1 MALNIYGTGT
11 AGNPT
16 NTYEIPEL
24 LLAADTRSCIDK
36 FMDKYAVPMNRN
48 AVVSMSRAVTPAVD
62 TAESA
67 EGVSKAS
74 RGITF
79 ENVSGTLG
87 EYAESFAWSSR
98 QANMGERDI
107 FAACKDRLVDL
118 VARTR
123 ELTAWFVVRNCN
135 NVMYNSQAI
144 TSRITVNGVAGKGQY
159 DKAVRFLDGNRATYF
174 REATKGSVNVN
185 TTPLQPTYVCIG
197 HTDRKADI
205 EALPG
210 FIPAAQSPAKDA
222 LMYWHG
228 TVGQVMFV
236 LTVEFEPRLAAGAA
250 VAGLNVKG
258 TTNADVYTDVIFG
271 KGAFGRIALGAKEL
285 GMAGLKFTLLDK
297 ADKSDRNNRLR
308 ILSTDWVDLVLIT
321 NQSWCIAIEQ
331 CVTLNPA

>member
-24 LLAADTRSCIDK
+24 LMAVDVRACLDK
-36 FMDKYAVPMNRN
+36 FLDKYSVPMNRN
-48 AVVSMSRAVTPAVD
+48 EVVSLSRAVTPDVD
-62 TAESA
+62 TSESA

-74 RGITF
+74 RAITF

-107 FAACKDRLVDL
+107 FAACKDRLTDL

-123 ELTAWFVVRNCN
+123 ELVAWYVIRNCT
-135 NVMYNSQAI
+135 NVLYNSSAI
-144 TSRITVNGVAGKGQY
+144 TSRITVNGVAGKGRY
-159 DKAVRFLDGNRATYF
+159 DLAVRFLDANGAHYYRD
-174 REATKGSVNVN
+174 ATKGSVNVN
-185 TTPLQPTYVCIG
+185 TTPLQPTFVCVG
-197 HTDRKADI
+197 HTDRKSDI

-228 TVGQVMFV
+228 TVGQIMFI
-236 LTVEFEPRLAAGAA
+236 LTKELEPRLGAGAA
-250 VAGLNVKG
+250 VAGTGMKG
-258 TTNADVYTDVIFG
+258 TTNVDVYTDVIFG
-271 KGAFGRIALGAKEL
+271 KGAFGRMSLGAKEL
-285 GMAGLKFTLLDK
+285 GKAGLKFTLLKD
-297 ADKSDRNNRLR
+297 ADKSDVNNRLR
-308 ILSTDWVDLVLIT
+308 ILGTDWVDLVLIL

-331 CVTLNPA
+331 GVTLNPA